1 MDLLRQ
7 TGGFFLRV
15 ALRAQ
20 NLRFIFR
27 CKTGASL
34 AAIHHHHH
42 ATTTNT
48 NANANGIHGGGGMSG
63 AASSSPHTFAA
74 SALISNAESLEAT
87 MTRAPL
93 AQKEVKPV
101 NLSGLDA
108 YLNAAAA
115 AAEAAAVAAAEAA
128 DAEKKDGGST
138 ANSKKTS
145 QRRRRQHQQQQQHRS
160 SSSAMAAAAADPS
173 SSAEAFHQTGTF
185 AIVAREIRLLFSD
198 VADDENSQ
206 PPRPA
211 FVSSSSSS
219 SFASSLPVSS
229 SGGGGVWAAWER
241 ASNRVAM
248 SGAPGHTTEEQGKY
262 RFQQLFRCFCFQK
275 YVQTVLSLLIPLIY
289 SRHIMSLFFCLS
301 FSLSLSLSISLSISL
316 PLFSQCFASAV
327 RAPFTHRTFAPRPR
341 SPPRDRGFSVC
352 VG

>member
-42 ATTTNT
+42 ATTTN
-48 NANANGIHGGGGMSG
+48 ANTNGIHGSSSGGMGMSG

-128 DAEKKDGGST
+128 EAEKKGVGST
-138 ANSKKTS
+138 ANPK
-145 QRRRRQHQQQQQHRS
+145 QRRRRQQQQQQQQQQQYRS
-160 SSSAMAAAAADPS
+160 SSSTMAAAAAAADPS
-173 SSAEAFHQTGTF
+173 ALSAAEAFHQTGTF

-219 SFASSLPVSS
+219 SFVSSLPLSS

-248 SGAPGHTTEEQGKY
+248 SGAGARSTPRRGTDRNHRPKTE
-262 RFQQLFRCFCFQK
+262 
-275 YVQTVLSLLIPLIY
+275 
-289 SRHIMSLFFCLS
+289 
-301 FSLSLSLSISLSISL
+301 
-316 PLFSQCFASAV
+316 
-327 RAPFTHRTFAPRPR
+327 
-341 SPPRDRGFSVC
+341 
-352 VG
+352 